1 MKNILYIIVIL
12 LVAAAISAGTYA
24 LVENSSSS
32 VTMEGETSPNMNSAD
47 GEMPA
52 MPEGGRQEGGE
63 GGEHGASFAGG
74 MMGVLT
80 ILAKVAGIT
89 AVVALLEKAFAL
101 FPKPQVSQLTG

>member
-12 LVAAAISAGTYA
+12 LVATAISAGTYA
-24 LVENSSSS
+24 LVENSS
-32 VTMEGETSPNMNSAD
+32 TSTSMQGGTPPNMTSAD
-47 GEMPA
+47 GEMSA
-52 MPEGGRQEGGE
+52 RPEGGTRE

-89 AVVALLEKAFAL
+89 AIVVLLEKAFTL
-101 FPKPQVSQLTG
+101 FQKPQASQLSG

>member
-1 MKNILYIIVIL
+1 MKNILYIIIIL
-12 LVAAAISAGTYA
+12 LIATAISAGTYT

-32 VTMEGETSPNMNSAD
+32 ATMEGGTSPSMTSAD

-52 MPEGGRQEGGE
+52 RSE

-80 ILAKVAGIT
+80 ILAKIAGVT
-89 AVVALLEKAFAL
+89 AIVILFEKAFAY
-101 FPKPQVSQLTG
+101 FQKTQVSQMIG

>member
-1 MKNILYIIVIL
+1 MKNILYILVIL

-24 LVENSSSS
+24 LVKNNSSSDAA
-32 VTMEGETSPNMNSAD
+32 NMTNES

-52 MPEGGRQEGGE
+52 RPEGGQHE
-63 GGEHGASFAGG
+63 GGEHGASFGGG

-89 AVVALLEKAFAL
+89 VIVVLLEKAFAL
-101 FPKPQVSQLTG
+101 FQKPQVSQIIG

>member
-12 LVAAAISAGTYA
+12 LVAAAISAGIYA
-24 LVENSSSS
+24 LVENNSSSDAA
-32 VTMEGETSPNMNSAD
+32 NMTSAD

-52 MPEGGRQEGGE
+52 RPEGGNRE

-89 AVVALLEKAFAL
+89 AVVILLEKSLAF
-101 FPKPQVSQLTG
+101 FQKPQVSQLTG